1 MGVDS
6 MSAKWLTVREYAA
19 AMSLSEESVRRRIR
33 QKRIRAKNIGTE
45 RHRDY
50 RIPASE
56 LAA

>member
-1 MGVDS
+1 
-6 MSAKWLTVREYAA
+6 MSAKYITVAEYAA

-33 QKRIRAKNIGTE
+33 QKRIPAKNIGTE
-45 RHRDY
+45 RRHDY

>member
-1 MGVDS
+1 
-6 MSAKWLTVREYAA
+6 MSAKWLTVAEYAA

-33 QKRIRAKNIGTE
+33 QKRIRAKNSGTE
-45 RHRDY
+45 RRHDY

>member
-1 MGVDS
+1 M
-6 MSAKWLTVREYAA
+6 KYITVAEYAA

-33 QKRIRAKNIGTE
+33 QKRIPAKNIGTE
-45 RHRDY
+45 RRHDY

>member
-1 MGVDS
+1 
-6 MSAKWLTVREYAA
+6 MSAKWLTVAEYAA

-33 QKRIRAKNIGTE
+33 QKRIPAKNIGTE